1 MISYVAFCEVRISK
15 KALQGHQDRVSVQ
28 LIVGFNG
35 IKTIAEN
42 SCYKQKQKFFKT
54 TLKINFIVLK
64 GCIFIHQF

>member
-1 MISYVAFCEVRISK
+1 MQK
-15 KALQGHQDRVSVQ
+15 KIHSSTTHQDHVSVQ

-54 TLKINFIVLK
+54 ALKINFIVLK